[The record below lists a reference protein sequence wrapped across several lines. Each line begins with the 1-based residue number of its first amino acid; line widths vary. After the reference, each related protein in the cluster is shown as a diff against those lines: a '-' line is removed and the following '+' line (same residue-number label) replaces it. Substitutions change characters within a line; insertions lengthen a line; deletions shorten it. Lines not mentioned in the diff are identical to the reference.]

1 MAILYGVVGF
11 VAMGLLVYLI
21 VMLMQGEK
29 F

>member
-21 VMLMQGEK
+21 VMLVQGEK